1 MRANHFDIGKLQIS
15 VTFKRVG
22 MARKDPQLALSAQ
35 QFQKAANQIH
45 SDKIAD
51 FSMSDQK
58 KVLDKEHWCH
68 GVTYK
73 PRYASIN
80 QVGF

>member
-51 FSMSDQK
+51 FSMSD
-58 KVLDKEHWCH
+58 
-68 GVTYK
+68 
-73 PRYASIN
+73 
-80 QVGF
+80 